1 MASRKYSIRVKIF
14 TLLLVPIISLVVI
27 WVFAANITVQDG
39 KELLKIR
46 GGYEQVVVP
55 ARKVTT
61 ALQHERMLSLSV
73 LGDVGVS
80 RRELD
85 AQRLRTNGA
94 RAELERLATAARPD
108 IAPATWGRLSR
119 LLASLD
125 RLTEI
130 RSGVDTRTET
140 RLRTLD
146 AYSGIIAAAFDAYE
160 KIRISADVEL
170 SDQTRAVVM
179 VGRSREM
186 LSQQAALISGA
197 VVEGAMSPA
206 ERARF
211 GQLVTGRRLLY
222 SLGFDQ
228 LDAEF
233 QALYTP
239 LRDSSGYSSF
249 ERIED
254 AVSSS
259 AVPEPSWAGVA
270 TRLSDDFDK
279 RAGDVSRRIS
289 ERSVSLAGDIMVRIG
304 LAAGLGLIAIGL
316 SVFVS
321 VRFGRRLAG
330 ELVGLQ
336 QAALDLAGRRLP
348 DVVRRLRRG
357 EDVCSEAPEIKVG
370 STVEVTGVAEALS
383 SVQRTAVE
391 AAVGQAQMRKG
402 VNKVFVNLARR
413 SQSLLYRQ
421 LSMLEAMQRRAGDPA
436 TLEDLFGLDHLTTRM
451 RRHSEGLIILSGA
464 APGRGW
470 RNPVTIYDVVRAA
483 VEEVEDYPR
492 VTIGVPHGPSVIGA
506 VATDV
511 IHLVAELVENA
522 AMFSPPHTSVRV
534 HGDLVAKGYAIEV
547 EDRGLGISAEET
559 ARLNALLA
567 DPPEFDL
574 ADSERLGL
582 FVVAQLA
589 VRHGIRVSLRPS
601 PFGGTTAI
609 VMLPSELVVE
619 PVDPRFTYSV
629 EVERLPQD
637 GGLPK
642 RVRQTVPAERT
653 AAGVPGA
660 GTRETREGGTG
671 EGAVPSGVSGT
682 LRDGRR
688 RAGQEDGP

>member
-1 MASRKYSIRVKIF
+1 M
-14 TLLLVPIISLVVI
+14 I
-27 WVFAANITVQDG
+27 WVFAASITVQDG
-39 KELLKIR
+39 QQLLRIR
-46 GGYEQVVVP
+46 DGYEQVVVP
-55 ARKVTT
+55 TRKVTT
-61 ALQHERMLSLSV
+61 ALQHERLLSLSV
-73 LGDVGVS
+73 LGDIGVS
-80 RRELD
+80 RTELD
-85 AQRLRTNGA
+85 NQRLRTNAA
-94 RAELERLATAARPD
+94 RAELDRLTTAARPD
-108 IAPATWGRLSR
+108 IDPATWGRLSR
-119 LLASLD
+119 LLSSLD
-125 RLTEI
+125 RLTEV

-146 AYSGIIAAAFDAYE
+146 AYSAIIAAAFDAYE

-170 SDQTRAVVM
+170 SDQTRALVM

-197 VVEGAMSPA
+197 AVEGAMSPA
-206 ERARF
+206 ERTRF

-228 LDAEF
+228 FDAEF
-233 QALYTP
+233 QSLYTP
-239 LRDSSGYSSF
+239 LRGSSDYASF

-254 AVSSS
+254 AVSAS
-259 AVPEPSWAGVA
+259 AVPQPSWAGVA

-279 RAGDVSRRIS
+279 RAGDAGRRIS
-289 ERSVSLAGDIMVRIG
+289 ERSMPLARDIMIRIG
-304 LAAGLGLIAIGL
+304 LAAGLGLLAVGL

-321 VRFGRRLAG
+321 VRFGRRLGG

-336 QAALDLAGRRLP
+336 QAALDLADKRLP

-370 STVEVTGVAEALS
+370 DTTEVAGVAEAFS
-383 SVQRTAVE
+383 TVRRTAVE

-413 SQSLLYRQ
+413 SQSLLHRQ
-421 LSMLEAMQRRAGDPA
+421 LAMLETMQRRASDPA
-436 TLEDLFGLDHLTTRM
+436 TLEDLFALDHLTTRM

-470 RNPVTIYDVVRAA
+470 RDPVTIYDVVRAA
-483 VEEVEDYPR
+483 VEEIEDYPR

-534 HGDLVAKGYAIEV
+534 NGDLVARGYAIEV
-547 EDRGLGISAEET
+547 EDRGLGISPEET

-574 ADSERLGL
+574 ADSDRLGL

-629 EVERLPQD
+629 EVERLPTAD
-637 GGLPK
+637 GLPK

-653 AAGVPGA
+653 AAVLPGA
-660 GTRETREGGTG
+660 GTRESREGDAGG
-671 EGAVPSGVSGT
+671 GAVPSGVSGT
-682 LRDGRR
+682 LRGGGRH
-688 RAGQEDGP
+688 AGQEGGP

>member
-1 MASRKYSIRVKIF
+1 M
-14 TLLLVPIISLVVI
+14 I
-27 WVFAANITVQDG
+27 WVFAANLAVQDG
-39 KELLKIR
+39 QELLKIR
-46 GGYEQVVVP
+46 GGYEHVVVP
-55 ARKVTT
+55 TRKVTT

-73 LGDVGVS
+73 LGDIDVP
-80 RRELD
+80 RAELD

-94 RAELERLATAARPD
+94 KAELERLTTEIRPD
-108 IAPATWGRLSR
+108 ISPATWGRLSR
-119 LLASLD
+119 LLASLE
-125 RLTEI
+125 RLTDI
-130 RSGVDTRTET
+130 RSGVDTRTEP
-140 RLRTLD
+140 RLRVLD

-170 SDQTRAVVM
+170 TDQTRAVVM

-197 VVEGAMSPA
+197 VVEGTMSPG
-206 ERARF
+206 ERERF

-228 LDAEF
+228 FDAEF

-239 LRDSSGYSSF
+239 LRDSSDYSSF

-254 AVSSS
+254 AVTAS
-259 AVPEPSWAGVA
+259 AVPEPSWAGIA
-270 TRLSDDFDK
+270 TRLSDDFDR

-289 ERSVSLAGDIMVRIG
+289 ERSLPLARDTMIRIG
-304 LAAGLGLIAIGL
+304 LAAGLGLVAIGL

-336 QAALDLAGRRLP
+336 QAALDLAGKRLP
-348 DVVRRLRRG
+348 DVVQRLRRG
-357 EDVCSEAPEIKVG
+357 EDVRSETPELTVG
-370 STVEVTGVAEALS
+370 STTEVAGVAQAFS

-391 AAVGQAQMRKG
+391 AAVGQAQTRRG

-413 SQSLLYRQ
+413 NQSLLYRQ
-421 LSMLEAMQRRAGDPA
+421 LSMLEAMQRRASDPA

-470 RNPVTIYDVVRAA
+470 RKPVTIYDVVRAA

-492 VTIGVPHGPSVIGA
+492 VTIDVPHGPSVIGA
-506 VATDV
+506 VVTDV

-534 HGDLVAKGYAIEV
+534 HGDMVARGYAIEV
-547 EDRGLGISAEET
+547 EDRGLGISPEET
-559 ARLNALLA
+559 SRLNMLLA

-574 ADSERLGL
+574 ADSDRLGL

-589 VRHGIRVSLRPS
+589 IRHGIRVFLRPS

-609 VMLPSELVVE
+609 VMLPNELVVE

-629 EVERLPQD
+629 EVERLPP
-637 GGLPK
+637 GEGLPK
-642 RVRQTVPAERT
+642 RVRQTVPADRT
-653 AAGVPGA
+653 SPKDPAA
-660 GTRETREGGTG
+660 GTREPREG
-671 EGAVPSGVSGT
+671 EGAVPSGVSGS
-682 LRDGRR
+682 LPDGWRH
-688 RAGQEDGP
+688 AGRENGP

>member
-1 MASRKYSIRVKIF
+1 M
-14 TLLLVPIISLVVI
+14 I

-39 KELLKIR
+39 QELLKIR
-46 GGYEQVVVP
+46 GGYEHVVVP
-55 ARKVTT
+55 TRNVTT

-80 RRELD
+80 RAELD

-94 RAELERLATAARPD
+94 RAELERLTAEARPD
-108 IAPATWGRLSR
+108 ISPATWGRLSR
-119 LLASLD
+119 LLISLD

-140 RLRTLD
+140 RLRILD

-160 KIRISADVEL
+160 KIRISSDVEL
-170 SDQTRAVVM
+170 TDQTRAVVM

-186 LSQQAALISGA
+186 LSQEAALISGA
-197 VVEGAMSPA
+197 VVEGAMSPG

-228 LDAEF
+228 FDAEF
-233 QALYTP
+233 QSLYTP
-239 LRDSSGYSSF
+239 LRGSADYSSF

-254 AVSSS
+254 AVTAS
-259 AVPEPSWAGVA
+259 AVPEPPWAGIA

-289 ERSVSLAGDIMVRIG
+289 ERSMPLARDIMLRIG
-304 LAAGLGLIAIGL
+304 LAGGLGLVAVGL

-336 QAALDLAGRRLP
+336 QAALDLAGKRLP

-357 EDVCSEAPEIKVG
+357 EDVRSEAPEIKVG
-370 STVEVTGVAEALS
+370 STTEVAGVAEAFS

-421 LSMLEAMQRRAGDPA
+421 LTMLEAMQRRAGDPA

-522 AMFSPPHTSVRV
+522 AMFSPPHTFVRV
-534 HGDLVAKGYAIEV
+534 HGDMVARGYAIEV
-547 EDRGLGISAEET
+547 EDRGLGLSPEET

-574 ADSERLGL
+574 ADSDRLGL

-589 VRHGIRVSLRPS
+589 IRHGIRVSLRPS

-629 EVERLPQD
+629 EVERLPPGD
-637 GGLPK
+637 GLPK
-642 RVRQTVPAERT
+642 RVRQTVPTERV
-653 AAGVPGA
+653 APGA
-660 GTRETREGGTG
+660 PLGGTRQTREG
-671 EGAVPSGVSGT
+671 EDAVPSGVFRV
-682 LRDGRR
+682 LRDGWRR
-688 RAGQEDGP
+688 SGQEGGP

>member
-1 MASRKYSIRVKIF
+1 M
-14 TLLLVPIISLVVI
+14 I
-27 WVFAANITVQDG
+27 WVFAASITVQDG
-39 KELLKIR
+39 QQLLRIR

-80 RRELD
+80 RKELD
-85 AQRLRTNGA
+85 DQRLRTNA
-94 RAELERLATAARPD
+94 AQAELERLTSAVRAD
-108 IAPATWGRLSR
+108 MDPATWGRLSR

-146 AYSGIIAAAFDAYE
+146 AYSAIIAAAFDAYE

-179 VGRSREM
+179 IGRSREM

-206 ERARF
+206 ERVRF
-211 GQLVTGRRLLY
+211 GQLVTGRRLLL
-222 SLGFDQ
+222 SMGFDQ
-228 LDAEF
+228 LDAGF
-233 QALYTP
+233 QTLYRP
-239 LRDSSGYSSF
+239 LRDSSDHASF

-254 AVSSS
+254 ALSAS
-259 AVPEPSWAGVA
+259 AVPDPSWAGIA

-279 RAGDVSRRIS
+279 LAGDASRHIS
-289 ERSVSLAGDIMVRIG
+289 ERSMPLARDIMVRIG
-304 LAAGLGLIAIGL
+304 LAAGLGLLAVGL

-321 VRFGRRLAG
+321 VRFGRRLGA

-336 QAALDLAGRRLP
+336 QAALDLADKRLP
-348 DVVRRLRRG
+348 DVVQRLRRG
-357 EDVCSEAPEIKVG
+357 EDVCSEAPKIEVG
-370 STVEVTGVAEALS
+370 DTAEVAGVAEAFS
-383 SVQRTAVE
+383 TVQRTAVE
-391 AAVGQAQMRKG
+391 AAVGQAEMRKG

-421 LSMLEAMQRRAGDPA
+421 LAMLETMQRRASDPA

-483 VEEVEDYPR
+483 VEEIEDYPR

-534 HGDLVAKGYAIEV
+534 NGDLVARGYAIEV
-547 EDRGLGISAEET
+547 EDRGLGISPEET

-574 ADSERLGL
+574 ADSDRLGL

-629 EVERLPQD
+629 EVERLPSAD
-637 GGLPK
+637 GLPK
-642 RVRQTVPAERT
+642 RVRQTVPAER
-653 AAGVPGA
+653 AAGGVPGA
-660 GTRETREGGTG
+660 GSRGTRGGG
-671 EGAVPSGVSGT
+671 AGGGAVPSGVSGT

-688 RAGQEDGP
+688 PAGQEGGP

>member
-1 MASRKYSIRVKIF
+1 M
-14 TLLLVPIISLVVI
+14 I
-27 WVFAANITVQDG
+27 WVFAASITVQDG
-39 KELLKIR
+39 QQLLRIR

-80 RRELD
+80 RTELD
-85 AQRLRTNGA
+85 TQRLRTNAA
-94 RAELERLATAARPD
+94 RAELERLTTAIRSD
-108 IAPATWGRLSR
+108 IDPATWGRLSR

-146 AYSGIIAAAFDAYE
+146 AYSAIIAAAFDAYE

-170 SDQTRAVVM
+170 SDQTRAIVM

-206 ERARF
+206 ERTRF

-228 LDAEF
+228 FDAEF
-233 QALYTP
+233 QSLYRP
-239 LRDSSGYSSF
+239 LRDSSDYASF

-254 AVSSS
+254 AIS
-259 AVPEPSWAGVA
+259 ASAMPELSWAGIA

-279 RAGDVSRRIS
+279 LAGDASRRIG
-289 ERSVSLAGDIMVRIG
+289 ERSTPLARDIMVRIG
-304 LAAGLGLIAIGL
+304 LAAGLGLLAVGL

-321 VRFGRRLAG
+321 VRFGRRLGG

-336 QAALDLAGRRLP
+336 QAALDLADKRLP

-370 STVEVTGVAEALS
+370 DTTEVAGVAEAFS

-413 SQSLLYRQ
+413 SQSLLHRQ
-421 LSMLEAMQRRAGDPA
+421 LAMLETMQRRASDPA

-451 RRHSEGLIILSGA
+451 RRHSEGLLILSGA

-483 VEEVEDYPR
+483 VEEIEDYPR

-534 HGDLVAKGYAIEV
+534 HGDMVARGYAIEV
-547 EDRGLGISAEET
+547 EDRGLGVSAEET

-574 ADSERLGL
+574 ADSDRLGL

-629 EVERLPQD
+629 EVQRLPQAD
-637 GGLPK
+637 GLPK
-642 RVRQTVPAERT
+642 RVRQTVPSERT
-653 AAGVPGA
+653 TAGVPGA
-660 GTRETREGGTG
+660 GTRGAHGGGTD
-671 EGAVPSGVSGT
+671 EGSVQSVVSGT

-688 RAGQEDGP
+688 RRTGQEGGP